1 MLKPLCVWKGFTAI
15 QAAQATLK
23 LRSNQHLEQK
33 FTPLHRAT
41 STRAQQ
47 QQLSGWLRSQITE
60 QLLTFCIHLPP
71 PPHLPSLC
79 SVWSRVTDRA
89 YTVLPPS
96 HPAISSSMVKKYY
109 QESSHDRCVCF
120 LTSQS
125 LVEKMCGAFR
135 FLNWKKDT
143 NKQFVRSGNQSD
155 DQWACNSFPRWS
167 GDTERKGIG
176 NTGNTHERAS
186 DRR

>member
-71 PPHLPSLC
+71 PPPSPFPLFC
-79 SVWSRVTDRA
+79 VVACNRQSIYCTSSISPCHFQQHGKK
-89 YTVLPPS
+89 VLPREFSRPMCMLLN
-96 HPAISSSMVKKYY
+96 ISVISG
-109 QESSHDRCVCF
+109 E
-120 LTSQS
+120 
-125 LVEKMCGAFR
+125 
-135 FLNWKKDT
+135 N
-143 NKQFVRSGNQSD
+143 VRSISISQLKKRH
-155 DQWACNSFPRWS
+155 Q
-167 GDTERKGIG
+167 
-176 NTGNTHERAS
+176 
-186 DRR
+186 